1 MDVIPTLR
9 YRDADAAI
17 AFLTDTLGFAEHAV
31 YRDEAT
37 GAVAHA
43 ELRFGD
49 GMVMLGSDRPEGA
62 EVNAQTGASSVYC
75 ILDDVGGCYERAV
88 AGGATVVRELRDEDY
103 GGQGFT
109 VQDSGREPLVVRKL
123 PSGLKPL

>member
-17 AFLTDTLGFAEHAV
+17 AFLTDALGFAEHAV
-31 YRDEAT
+31 YRDDAT
-37 GAVAHA
+37 GAVVHA
-43 ELRFGD
+43 GLRFGD

-75 ILDDVGGCYERAV
+75 ILDDVGGRYQRAV

-109 VQDSGREPLVVRKL
+109 VQAPEENRWSFGNYRPA
-123 PSGLKPL
+123 

>member
-17 AFLTDTLGFAEHAV
+17 AFLKDALGFTEHAV
-31 YRDEAT
+31 HRDDA
-37 GAVAHA
+37 GAVQHA

-49 GMVMLGSDRPEGA
+49 GMVMLGSERPEGA
-62 EVNAQTGASSVYC
+62 EVNAETGASSVYC
-75 ILDDVGGCYERAV
+75 ILDDVDGLYERAV

-103 GGQGFT
+103 GGRGFT
-109 VQDSGREPLVVRKL
+109 VQDPERNRWSFGSYRPL
-123 PSGLKPL
+123 